1 MSGRKGLTGPKVSG
15 LAVLL
20 CLIFALVLLLPGSGA
35 PSGEEP
41 AIQALAAVPERTL
54 TGGDDPTR
62 TAGELLPGEKL
73 DLNRATAEELQK
85 LPGIGEK
92 LSGAIVDWR
101 EEHGPFQSA
110 EELLQIPG
118 IGEKRLSAI
127 RDLVTVDPEQ

>member
-1 MSGRKGLTGPKVSG
+1 MSGRRGLTGPLALG
-15 LAVLL
+15 LAALL
-20 CLIFALVLLLPGSGA
+20 CLIFALVLLLPGGA

-54 TGGDDPTR
+54 LGGDDPTR

-92 LSGAIVDWR
+92 LSEAIVAYR
-101 EEHGPFQSA
+101 EEQGPFQSA
-110 EELLQIPG
+110 EELLRIPG

-127 RDLVTVDPEQ
+127 RDLVTADAG